1 MAEKSGVFLGYN
13 GVRNYCSES
22 ELLLGLVGVKSVLN
36 WAKCLFAEH
45 TSDSSTNYDS
55 FVN

>member
-1 MAEKSGVFLGYN
+1 MLGVCGDTPQYSHRLRPRRFD
-13 GVRNYCSES
+13 VS
-22 ELLLGLVGVKSVLN
+22 VAVAVLN

-55 FVN
+55 FLN